1 MLDLSA
7 EAFGIAVRP
16 YDDYLPLAGF
26 ADAAIPA
33 SRLHQESRGIP
44 LEHLMLVAT
53 DDTQDIAGEPDVTA
67 LALAALGAPDRE
79 QPLFL
84 VRGALRDSM
93 VAALAGLVHASQ
105 WAGEDTGI
113 THLEELGGTVVFDLL
128 DWAVPEDSR
137 ATVLICD
144 EPLVA
149 DARVGHAQFAAVGL
163 RLRHGPGP
171 LQVLDCGEGPPGAAG
186 AGPPPP
192 RPAGRPRP
200 PPTGSAAAA
209 RATPGSPCTPPSP
222 PAGSAT
228 ATRYC
233 WGSAPRC
240 GRAGSC
246 CASRTPPACGWPS
259 AGRRT
264 GEPAACHDRAA
275 RPVHALVTPAGRPDP
290 GTAPSL
296 MARGPG
302 ATFCGGPPDPG
313 TAPRTWGLAGPGPR
327 GRGQGDPGQGVRIGA
342 RGGVHAR
349 ARTVGCARARTG
361 ARPRARTAGR
371 PPFHA
376 AGPGGAVRRWA
387 GR

>member
-67 LALAALGAPDRE
+67 LALAALGAPDHE

-171 LQVLDCGEGPPGAAG
+171 LQVLDCGEGPPGAA
-186 AGPPPP
+186 
-192 RPAGRPRP
+192 
-200 PPTGSAAAA
+200 AAAA
-209 RATPGSPCTPPSP
+209 AHRFGGSGPCD
-222 PAGSAT
+222 AWVALH
-228 ATRYC
+228 
-233 WGSAPRC
+233 
-240 GRAGSC
+240 
-246 CASRTPPACGWPS
+246 
-259 AGRRT
+259 
-264 GEPAACHDRAA
+264 AA
-275 RPVHALVTPAGRPDP
+275 L
-290 GTAPSL
+290 
-296 MARGPG
+296 
-302 ATFCGGPPDPG
+302 
-313 TAPRTWGLAGPGPR
+313 
-327 GRGQGDPGQGVRIGA
+327 
-342 RGGVHAR
+342 
-349 ARTVGCARARTG
+349 
-361 ARPRARTAGR
+361 TAGR
-371 PPFHA
+371 VRDGDQVLLGVSAPLRQGWVLLRVA
-376 AGPGGAVRRWA
+376 DTAGLRLAVGGPAHR
-387 GR
+387 